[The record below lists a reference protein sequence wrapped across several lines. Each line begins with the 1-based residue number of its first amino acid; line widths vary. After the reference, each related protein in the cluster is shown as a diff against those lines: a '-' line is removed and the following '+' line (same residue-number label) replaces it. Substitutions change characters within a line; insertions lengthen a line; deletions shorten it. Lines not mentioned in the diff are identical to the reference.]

1 MGRHGSAVEVPDT
14 TNAIPA
20 GYKSLDG
27 PVPVFHA
34 PRLAQ
39 RAREVR
45 RYLEQGAGALSE
57 IFAVELPELAAL
69 VVADE
74 DWEDAPRDNRHP
86 YPAGLPYFT
95 RSTEPP
101 VLVLPA
107 SLSAV
112 FRPRT
117 QATLPLAI
125 WHELAHAFLLRR
137 EVVRTPGWF
146 REFLPQAAAAAIAHR
161 TGPLLED
168 HLKRLDPDPGFTVRS
183 FGGRV
188 SAADQMKFQNL
199 LLAFGAAALSEF
211 GEGFVQHLFRAL
223 WNEDEVVDKER
234 AEALL
239 ASALGPQGPEW
250 LKSRPE
256 F

>member
-1 MGRHGSAVEVPDT
+1 MGRHGSAVEAPNT

-20 GYKSLDG
+20 GYERLDG
-27 PVPVFHA
+27 SVPVLHA

-45 RYLEQGAGALSE
+45 HHLEQGTGALAE
-57 IFAVELPELAAL
+57 MLAVEPPELTAL

-74 DWEDAPRDNRHP
+74 DWSGAPRDNRHP
-86 YPAGLPYFT
+86 YPTGLPYFT

-107 SLSAV
+107 SLSDV
-112 FRPRT
+112 FQPRT
-117 QATLPLAI
+117 QATLPLAV

-137 EVVRTPGWF
+137 EVVRTPAWL
-146 REFLPQAAAAAIAHR
+146 RELVPQVAAAAVAR
-161 TGPLLED
+161 REGLLD
-168 HLKRLDPDPGFTVRS
+168 GHLARIDRAPGFTIRG
-183 FGGRV
+183 FAGLA
-188 SAADQMKFQNL
+188 SAGNQMAFQNL

-211 GEGFVQHLFRAL
+211 GEGFVQRLFHAL

-234 AEALL
+234 AEGLL
-239 ASALGPQGPEW
+239 ANALGPRGPEW